1 MSIEAF
7 HSPQLITW
15 LKTQM
20 WDLPWLHVNSYCF
33 TREHVLVVVSLL
45 FFHYL
50 RCEIYGENDISV
62 QLTELLGF
70 LSWLCV
76 GKHLREVWRCLRA
89 ILLYCHSCHC

>member
-1 MSIEAF
+1 M
-7 HSPQLITW
+7 LI
-15 LKTQM
+15 LIV
-20 WDLPWLHVNSYCF
+20 LHVDTFWLWS
-33 TREHVLVVVSLL
+33 L

-76 GKHLREVWRCLRA
+76 GKHLREV
-89 ILLYCHSCHC
+89 